1 MASAAAMSRKRAA
14 VAEADL
20 LSTKKQ
26 RLGAGNSFLI
36 RLILKIVLKTGAA
49 DGPWDSRSPI
59 NNNVASSLAS
69 TSSSSQ
75 ESPPATERAESVGGT
90 SVTSVSSSKRPKNY
104 LCNYEGC
111 DKAFDR
117 PIRLQM
123 HIRSH
128 TNERPFPCTEEGCD
142 KSFLRN
148 EHLKAHVKAKH
159 NDERGFVCTYKVRN
173 VDNGEEEDC
182 GKGFHTA
189 TRLRRHIAMHEEKE
203 QTRCQECGKEFRKQE
218 TLQRHI
224 KSVHLNEKAYRC
236 TFVEEGA
243 MNDDHPE
250 ECGQTFAN
258 PRQLKAHEARCH
270 SGARYF
276 CQICVPAIDEDAT
289 MDDVDEEISL
299 QSPQVGFPSYAE
311 LQTHIKLVHPPTC
324 ETCGK
329 ACETNRA
336 LMAHM
341 DIEHSSLTERQRFE
355 CTEPGCGRKFTKA
368 GNMKVHIQT
377 VHAKTKKF
385 ICGEF
390 DLSKSKKVEGW
401 TGQGCG
407 FSFGTKAN
415 LEEHVRTQH
424 LNLPGTSRPNQK
436 NKSEKKSR
444 VGPKKASDT
453 AASMLTGFGY
463 EVDRPIACLE
473 PTCPQRFM
481 RNGDLETHMD
491 MVHEWNIDNIEQALR
506 EKEDKFWIGGEE
518 QIEDLER
525 RLVEGMQIENQAHH
539 EDQMMPVSG
548 NGLSAFLQP
557 QVMETDGDAI
567 DPALSGM

>member
-1 MASAAAMSRKRAA
+1 MHRAN
-14 VAEADL
+14 DR
-20 LSTKKQ
+20 T
-26 RLGAGNSFLI
+26 
-36 RLILKIVLKTGAA
+36 A
-49 DGPWDSRSPI
+49 DGVWESRTP
-59 NNNVASSLAS
+59 VDGLTTPTLES
-69 TSSSSQ
+69 TPSSQ
-75 ESPPATERAESVGGT
+75 NSPPATDRAESVAET
-90 SVTSVSSSKRPKNY
+90 SVTSASSSKRPKNY
-104 LCNYEGC
+104 VCSYEECG
-111 DKAFDR
+111 KAFDR

-148 EHLKAHVKAKH
+148 EHLKAHIKAKH
-159 NDERGFVCTYKVRN
+159 NDDRSYVCTYKIEN
-173 VDNGEEEDC
+173 AETGMDEDC

-189 TRLRRHIAMHEEKE
+189 TRLRRHVAMHEEKE

-224 KSVHLNEKAYRC
+224 KSVHLNEKAFRC
-236 TFVEEGA
+236 TYVGTGEIGE
-243 MNDDHPE
+243 MEDDQPE
-250 ECGQTFAN
+250 ECGQSFAN

-270 SGARYF
+270 SGARYL
-276 CQICVPAIDEDAT
+276 CQICVPPDADDMMVDGNDDT
-289 MDDVDEEISL
+289 MSL
-299 QSPQVGFPSYAE
+299 QSSQVGFPSYAE
-311 LQTHIKLVHPPTC
+311 LQAHIKIVHPPAC
-324 ETCGK
+324 GTCGK
-329 ACETNRA
+329 VCESNRA

-390 DLSKSKKVEGW
+390 DLTKSKKVGGW
-401 TGQGCG
+401 QGPGCG

-424 LNLPGTSRPNQK
+424 LNLPGVSRPSQK
-436 NKSEKKSR
+436 SQSGSR
-444 VGPKKASDT
+444 MQSPALKRSNDN
-453 AASMLTGFGY
+453 AASLLTGYGY
-463 EVDRPIACLE
+463 EKDRPIACLE
-473 PTCPQRFM
+473 SSCPQRFM

-491 MVHEWNIDNIEQALR
+491 MVHQWNFDDINDAVVER
-506 EKEDKFWIGGEE
+506 EAHEGGKFWIGGGEE
-518 QIEDLER
+518 LEAEEDRDLRR
-525 RLVEGMQIENQAHH
+525 RLVEGLQLENQI
-539 EDQMMPVSG
+539 MPVAG
-548 NGLSAFLQP
+548 NGLSDFLQP
-557 QVMETDGDAI
+557 SMGEDMDVSGGAAI